1 MRLYI
6 HAFMQ
11 DFKFCAWAEA
21 LCLIVSSSMAQC
33 KCDWCDHPTRPDSF
47 QCEACLLSGHRPCFE
62 KHLNPDGTCPNTEL
76 LCYPRRPSPERH
88 CPPSGLQLAESW
100 GGREMCNKGQQRSL
114 LPCRMPKSDA
124 VPSSGAVEDS
134 GASSSCISQ
143 QHGTP
148 LLHRSTPL
156 ELWRIVVFTV
166 TDAVPSSGAVEVC
179 CVHSRCNSSI
189 EHRYLHSPKNIQH
202 PTQCPALELWRMHVC
217 FSCHWRG
224 PLVSR
229 SGMCLPPCW

>member
-1 MRLYI
+1 M
-6 HAFMQ
+6 
-11 DFKFCAWAEA
+11 
-21 LCLIVSSSMAQC
+21 
-33 KCDWCDHPTRPDSF
+33 SF
-47 QCEACLLSGHRPCFE
+47 I
-62 KHLNPDGTCPNTEL
+62 
-76 LCYPRRPSPERH
+76 
-88 CPPSGLQLAESW
+88 
-100 GGREMCNKGQQRSL
+100 
-114 LPCRMPKSDA
+114 PCRMPKSDA

-202 PTQCPALELWRMHVC
+202 PTQCPALELWRIAVISAAALQAASKTATSDYSAPDISIECM
-217 FSCHWRG
+217 SAD
-224 PLVSR
+224 LYINSY
-229 SGMCLPPCW
+229 